1 MPSPATGRYIQW
13 ISDKWQ
19 VLYSTKTGSKSTY
32 PLPDGL
38 NADGILQILHNHSV
52 LSQIFWP
59 HSSATIRIQPSSMSN
74 VSNFLVGQHGSEYKA
89 TLCSQPDGVVCTEEM
104 PLGLKATITYAVVDR
119 DRLAKQQIARNEES
133 EAGST
138 SSFLNMSNSST
149 TPLDHQHYL
158 LEEIAATAFKPLASF
173 IKIGQNKLIPK
184 TENLVKVLEHLGG
197 PQKDLI
203 AALSE
208 LNGIRTHV
216 DADVSLD
223 KAKDG

>member
-1 MPSPATGRYIQW
+1 
-13 ISDKWQ
+13 
-19 VLYSTKTGSKSTY
+19 
-32 PLPDGL
+32 
-38 NADGILQILHNHSV
+38 
-52 LSQIFWP
+52 
-59 HSSATIRIQPSSMSN
+59 
-74 VSNFLVGQHGSEYKA
+74 
-89 TLCSQPDGVVCTEEM
+89 M

-119 DRLAKQQIARNEES
+119 DRLAKQQIARSEES

-138 SSFLNMSNSST
+138 SSFVNTSNSST

-173 IKIGQNKLIPK
+173 IRIGQNKLIPK

-208 LNGIRTHV
+208 LNGIRTH
-216 DADVSLD
+216 
-223 KAKDG
+223 